1 MLTTVN
7 TSFCQCSQSWE
18 LVCSKCGLP
27 VRIISFDNS
36 CFDEP
41 TLQWF
46 EELRFQNR
54 LGSTLAFFRA
64 IDRQILQGAP
74 LSEVV
79 HLAVKEI
86 GQNLSGL
93 GSEIDRRIQEKF
105 DEFKIN
111 SEDSGKQLRELIKEI
126 TQQQNEAMLT
136 QIRQLI
142 EQGKTLPEIETRLRE
157 TAQSIQ
163 TYITSIQIPA
173 IKAEEGELITLKSLQ
188 DAFFGVTG
196 VSIEPIGGPDATD
209 AVTHFKQN
217 GVEIGKSLI
226 EIKSRRKWSND
237 NLDQIK
243 QDMKRYQT
251 PLAIIVSDTLPRNA
265 RGKGFAIDAD
275 VGIVV
280 ITTPD
285 MVVQTVT
292 MFYEIHITIKQ
303 MQKTTLDLDSIASKK
318 NILFYIND
326 NLKCLD
332 DCKKISDVI
341 EDTKGKVHELLESI
355 CQRLRGNNR
364 AIVDIISKTEKGG
377 NE

>member
-1 MLTTVN
+1 MLTTIN
-7 TSFCQCSQSWE
+7 ESFCQCSQSHE

-27 VRIISFDNS
+27 VRIISFENS
-36 CFDEP
+36 SFDEP

-54 LGSTLAFFRA
+54 LGRTLAFYRA

-74 LSEVV
+74 ISEVV

-86 GQNLSGL
+86 GQNLSSL
-93 GSEIDRRIQEKF
+93 GSEIDKRIQEKF
-105 DEFKIN
+105 EELQLK
-111 SEDSGKQLRELIKEI
+111 SEGSGKQLRDLIKEI
-126 TQQQNEAMLT
+126 AEQQNDAMLV

-163 TYITSIQIPA
+163 NYIASIHIPA
-173 IKAEEGELITLKSLQ
+173 IKAEEGELLTLKSLQ

-209 AVTHFKQN
+209 AVTHFKQQ

-226 EIKSRRKWSND
+226 EIKSRKKWSSD
-237 NLDQIK
+237 YLDQIK
-243 QDMKRYQT
+243 QDIKRYQT
-251 PLAIIVSDTLPRNA
+251 PLAIIVTDTLPRNA
-265 RGKGFAIDAD
+265 RGKGFAIDAE
-275 VGIVV
+275 VGIIV

-292 MFYEIHITIKQ
+292 MFYEIYATIKQ
-303 MQKTTLDLDSIASKK
+303 MQKTTLDIDSIESKK
-318 NILFYIND
+318 NIIYYIND
-326 NLKCLD
+326 NLKCLE
-332 DCKKISDVI
+332 DCKKISDI
-341 EDTKGKVHELLESI
+341 LEDSKDKVHQILENI
-355 CQRLRGNNR
+355 CQRLKGNNR
-364 AIVDIISKTEKGG
+364 AIVDIISKIDK
-377 NE
+377 